1 MTLGILVLQ
10 AKESGQVKILGVYP
24 PEFACPPKLLDNI
37 GTNLDYGSFIPW
49 GDVSTEEG
57 IALCKLEETELG
69 KEYLVCLVSD
79 ENVDLHSVEGFLNL
93 VAPKLALAGNLGKL
107 AENFPK
113 LAPLV
118 FENVQVLEVG
128 TQKAKPVQAPVTHS
142 PTVEV
147 KICPF
152 RMSLPNGLQDCIRE
166 RCMAYFDGLDQEL
179 PKKGCFLIH
188 GNHFRLAGP
197 GIE

>member
-1 MTLGILVLQ
+1 MTLGILVLK
-10 AKESGQVKILGVYP
+10 AIESGQVKILGAYP
-24 PEFACPPKLLDNI
+24 PEFACPPKLLASI
-37 GTNLDYGSFIPW
+37 GTNLDYGSFVPW

-69 KEYLVCLVSD
+69 KEYLVCLASD
-79 ENVDLHSVEGFLNL
+79 KIVDLHSAAEFLNL

-118 FENVQVLEVG
+118 FENVQVLEV
-128 TQKAKPVQAPVTHS
+128 TIKKAKPVQAPVTHS

-152 RMSLPNGLQDCIRE
+152 RMSLPIGLQDCIRE
-166 RCMAYFDGLDQEL
+166 RCMAYFDELDQGL
-179 PKKGCFLIH
+179 PKEGCFLIH
-188 GNHFRLAGP
+188 GNPFRPVGT
-197 GIE
+197 GSK